1 MTSVLSPGLGC
12 VPNDLY
18 VKFLGYGVF
27 LTADSILLLL
37 VLGPTASRTFINAL
51 YFFMRQFIHNAS
63 FLKVKISTSLQSGQH
78 RGR

>member
-1 MTSVLSPGLGC
+1 MFLITLC
-12 VPNDLY
+12 

-51 YFFMRQFIHNAS
+51 YFFMRQFIHNSAS
-63 FLKVKISTSLQSGQH
+63 FKVKILTSLPSS
-78 RGR
+78 